1 MYLVALCIFLHI
13 NLASLIGM
21 LQGTT
26 PFSVNLVKFKTLTS
40 PWILPSF
47 SIIRL
52 VSLLL
57 MIYNSF
63 VVSMYF
69 YTGVLL
75 WYFLWFA
82 AFILWVKPFTCCD
95 FTTANKTMAVC
106 TLYSTVLCIE
116 MPIFFP
122 NAIWSVYCMYLSA
135 WYKWCLPI

>member
-13 NLASLIGM
+13 NLASLIRM

-26 PFSVNLVKFKTLTS
+26 PFSVNLVKFNTLTS
-40 PWILPSF
+40 PWMLPSF
-47 SIIRL
+47 SIFRL
-52 VSLLL
+52 LSLFI

-63 VVSMYF
+63 VVSLYF
-69 YTGVLL
+69 YTSVLL
-75 WYFLWFA
+75 WYFLWFSM
-82 AFILWVKPFTCCD
+82 FILWVKPFTNCD

-122 NAIWSVYCMYLSA
+122 NVIWSVYCMYLSA

>member
-1 MYLVALCIFLHI
+1 MYLFSLCIFLHI
-13 NLASLIGM
+13 NLASLIRM

>member
-13 NLASLIGM
+13 NLASLIRM